1 MKQKYKY
8 ESYYY
13 GIYSMKEY
21 IKYFEEK
28 LYEAAKIPKDFFII
42 DYDGKV

>member
-1 MKQKYKY
+1 MKRKYKY

-13 GIYSMKEY
+13 GIYSIKEY

-28 LYEAAKIPKDFFII
+28 LYEAAKIPKVFFI
-42 DYDGKV
+42 DYDGKF